1 MARKPVKGSSSPRRR
16 SSASRTARAATQAE
30 QAQFVFRGTVLQQG
44 AVTLAEVPAAESTVV
59 VRVEEILKGP
69 DVLQDYEGQPI
80 TVQLGPRQRVSEGQE
95 YLFSTN
101 GWIFGAGLAVICVGI
116 SPATAANVQTLQAA
130 LSAHPEKMLKARADR
145 AELVVSGQVTQV
157 RQVPRPAGAPITEH
171 DPEWQEAII
180 RVAQVARGPQRK
192 GAGQQQVVVRF
203 SASHDIRW
211 AKAPKF
217 LVGQEGVWML
227 GDKTKEGAAMRAA
240 VGVPKEQYLV
250 VEPEDFHPKEHAAR
264 VLSQIK

>member
-1 MARKPVKGSSSPRRR
+1 MARKPAKGSSSPRRKG
-16 SSASRTARAATQAE
+16 AVPRTASVATQAE
-30 QAQFVFRGTVLQQG
+30 QAQFIFRGAVLQQG
-44 AVTLAEVPAAESTVV
+44 AVTLAEVPATESTVV
-59 VRVEEILKGP
+59 VRVEEILKAP
-69 DVLQDYEGQPI
+69 DILKDYEGQPI
-80 TVQLGPRQRVSEGQE
+80 TVQLGSRQRVTEGQE
-95 YLFSTN
+95 YLFATN
-101 GWIFGAGLAVICVGI
+101 GWIFGAGLAVTCVGL
-116 SPATAANVQTLQAA
+116 SPVTAANVQALQAA
-130 LSAHPEKMLKARADR
+130 LSAHPAKLLKARADR
-145 AELVVSGQVTQV
+145 AELVVSGQVTQI

-171 DPEWQEAII
+171 DPEWQEAVI
-180 RVAQVARGPQRK
+180 RVAQVARGAKRR
-192 GAGQQQVVVRF
+192 GAGQQVVVRF

-211 AKAPKF
+211 TKAPKF

>member
-1 MARKPVKGSSSPRRR
+1 MARKPAKGSSSPRRR
-16 SSASRTARAATQAE
+16 SSAPRAVRAATQAV
-30 QAQFVFRGTVLQQG
+30 QAEFVFRGTVLQRG
-44 AVTLAEVPAAESTVV
+44 AVTLEEVPATESTVA

-69 DVLQDYEGQPI
+69 DVLQDYEGQTI
-80 TVQLGPRQRVSEGQE
+80 TVQLGPRQRVSEGRE
-95 YLFSTN
+95 YLFATN
-101 GWIFGAGLAVICVGI
+101 GWIFGAGLAVTCVDV
-116 SPATAANVQTLQAA
+116 SPATAANVQSLRAA
-130 LSAHPEKMLKARADR
+130 LSAHPAKQLKARAAR

-157 RQVPRPAGAPITEH
+157 RQAPRPAGAPITEH
-171 DPEWQEAII
+171 DPEWQEAVI
-180 RVAQVARGPQRK
+180 RVAQVARGGRRK
-192 GAGQQQVVVRF
+192 AAGQQQVVVRF
-203 SASHDIRW
+203 SGSHDIRW